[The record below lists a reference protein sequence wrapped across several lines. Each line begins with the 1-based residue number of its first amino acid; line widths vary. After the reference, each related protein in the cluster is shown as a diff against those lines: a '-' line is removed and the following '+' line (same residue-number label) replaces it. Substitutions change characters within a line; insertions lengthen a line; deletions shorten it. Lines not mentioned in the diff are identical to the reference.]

1 MRASKKAVAKAWKQ
15 LGEYFREG
23 IAEQEKEEQ
32 EKEER
37 EKDEREKENGR
48 E

>member
-1 MRASKKAVAKAWKQ
+1 MRASKKAVVAAWKQ
-15 LGEYFREG
+15 LGIYFREG
-23 IAEQEKEEQ
+23 IEEQ

-37 EKDEREKENGR
+37 EKENGR

>member
-23 IAEQEKEEQ
+23 MKEQER
-32 EKEER
+32 EER
-37 EKDEREKENGR
+37 ERENGG

>member
-23 IAEQEKEEQ
+23 M
-32 EKEER
+32 EER
-37 EKDEREKENGR
+37 EKEEEEERQKHGGE
-48 E
+48 